1 MGLVHKHTQRWTS
14 HTLESLRHASTAYKT
29 ATYVPIKQPHTHS
42 KALVHQ
48 TSFKAMGWISSI
60 VMDDP
65 DHNC

>member
-1 MGLVHKHTQRWTS
+1 MGLVHTTQRWTS

-60 VMDDP
+60 EMDDP